1 MTTAQYNEGVDQ
13 FADRVY
19 RFILKQVQDSELARD
34 VVQDT
39 FEKLWRKVEDVQ
51 FEKIK
56 SYLFTTAYHTMIDV
70 IRREKKKDKYNEKAF
85 RQLEDSN
92 KGYTGLNEA
101 LHKALEQLPEI
112 QRTVILLRDYEGY
125 AYDEI
130 GEITNLSETQ
140 VKVYIFRGR
149 QTLRTIIGFMEAVL

>member
-149 QTLRTIIGFMEAVL
+149 QTLRTIIGSMEAVL